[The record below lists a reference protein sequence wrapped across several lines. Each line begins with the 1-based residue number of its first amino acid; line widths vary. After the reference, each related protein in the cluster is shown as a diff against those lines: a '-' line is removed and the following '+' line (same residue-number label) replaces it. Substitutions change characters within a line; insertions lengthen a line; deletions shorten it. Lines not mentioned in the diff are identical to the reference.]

1 MADKV
6 LTLLVGDRLRPL
18 SITMLDHGLRFG
30 GGGGAEELGAHC
42 DALNPDGARG
52 ATIRG
57 HVKTGI
63 FAGLGPAR

>member
-30 GGGGAEELGAHC
+30 GAGALKSSV
-42 DALNPDGARG
+42 RT
-52 ATIRG
+52 AT
-57 HVKTGI
+57 
-63 FAGLGPAR
+63 P